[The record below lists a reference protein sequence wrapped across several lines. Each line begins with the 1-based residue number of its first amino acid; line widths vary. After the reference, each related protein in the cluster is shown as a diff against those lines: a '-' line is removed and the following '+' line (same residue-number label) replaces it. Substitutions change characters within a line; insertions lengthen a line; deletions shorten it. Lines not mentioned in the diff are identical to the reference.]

1 MLQISNLNFSYR
13 DKIIFHNL
21 NLSFCRPEII
31 AIIGDNG
38 VGKTTFLKL
47 IAGELLPDEGSIKI
61 QGDVDILHQDHKLN
75 QLEDSLLF
83 QKSGGELTN
92 YYLEQLLRTRPSVLL
107 LDEPTNSLD
116 SKSKTKLCQNLQK
129 YRGLVLMVS
138 HDRDFI
144 DQVAHKIL
152 YVHNQTAQLFSGN
165 YSDFCTQ
172 QEHILHQQELTYQ
185 QIQRQK
191 HKLKQQLKVA
201 CDAANKSNH
210 HRFDKLRD
218 ESKLIAH
225 GKRMGAQNN
234 AGKILRATETKLAQL
249 PEVSKPFERKTYNA
263 QLSHNLSH
271 SKKLLTVE
279 KVSKSY
285 NQKILFQNLN
295 FELWTGERLRISGPN
310 GSGKS
315 TLLKIIQGQIQPD
328 QGTTNISAGVT
339 HAYISQDV
347 FDLDLAQ
354 SFLAQNSDIDR
365 TSIYQSATTMDL
377 SPENLQQPARELSRG
392 QLTKLAILK
401 LILRPVDFA
410 MLDEIT
416 NHLDIRAREN
426 IELALQNYQGA
437 ILAVTHD
444 EAFARK
450 LSFTQEI
457 NLENY

>member
-13 DKIIFHNL
+13 DKIIFHSL

-61 QGDVDILHQDHKLN
+61 QGNVDILHQDHKLN

-129 YRGLVLMVS
+129 YRGLVLMVG

-165 YSDFCTQ
+165 YSNFCRQ

-201 CDAANKSNH
+201 RDAANKSNH
-210 HRFDKLRD
+210 HHFDKLRD

-225 GKRMGAQNN
+225 GKRMGAQNS

-249 PEVSKPFERKTYNA
+249 PEASKPFERKTYNA
-263 QLSHNLSH
+263 RLSHNLSH

-328 QGTTNISAGVT
+328 QGTANISAGVT

-347 FDLDLAQ
+347 FGLDLAQ

-450 LSFTQEI
+450 LGFTQEI